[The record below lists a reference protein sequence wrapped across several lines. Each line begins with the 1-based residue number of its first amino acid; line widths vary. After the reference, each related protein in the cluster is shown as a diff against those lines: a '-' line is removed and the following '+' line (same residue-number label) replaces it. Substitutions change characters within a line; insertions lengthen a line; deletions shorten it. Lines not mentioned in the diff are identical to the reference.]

1 MRQQAQRHP
10 FAASLVL
17 PGASRTVVGLGR
29 AGLGLAGVL
38 VAVLGSGCSEELA
51 TAEKDAADVG
61 GLETIVAP
69 QGQEIE
75 FALCDPEEAGQ
86 RLCGTLSMRV
96 VACSARV
103 SCEPS
108 LLHDPRTL
116 ERGPTLVTGFS
127 CGFPEDHPPQD
138 MLLGYHPTVR
148 CFTGGDPNGPRED
161 WLPPAGIAPVLMPAD
176 HIVYAQQTNA
186 VGDVYSNAAMVM
198 APLKGGGEQPLFSF
212 CEIDAWGA
220 VAFSSKSEGAFVDPG
235 CTTEGC
241 ARKRRGAHVQWA
253 PAIHWRAVVSWS
265 ELTGWDC
272 HAEGANPATWVDRV
286 ILTAATH
293 DLPSPLSKGTLP
305 ATHDYALFSVEPRT
319 YKPDPEDEETWF
331 THDSLIARYVED
343 SMFPMGPQGAPSA
356 MAERN
361 LMVRLPQ
368 NGPPADVEVT
378 WSCAEVDPGTGS
390 VSRVGF
396 LLRDVSNIQA
406 PIGAIVVEKTGPTG
420 AWDCVRDPAPA
431 DGCKLMGQ
439 AEWSLLTPCL
449 LPASPP
455 AP

>member
-1 MRQQAQRHP
+1 MRQQLQRHP
-10 FAASLVL
+10 FAASLAPAGVSRAA
-17 PGASRTVVGLGR
+17 PGGLRSWLGLGAALV
-29 AGLGLAGVL
+29 AGLVAGC
-38 VAVLGSGCSEELA
+38 AEELA
-51 TAEKDAADVG
+51 TPEGDVADVG

-75 FALCDPEEAGQ
+75 FALCDPAEAGQ

-127 CGFPEDHPPQD
+127 CGFPADHPPQD
-138 MLLGYHPTVR
+138 VLLGYHPTVR
-148 CFTGGDPNGPRED
+148 CYTGGDPAGPREA
-161 WLPPAGIAPVLMPAD
+161 WTPAGGIAPDLLPAD
-176 HIVYAQQTNA
+176 HIVYAQQTNP

-198 APLKGGGEQPLFSF
+198 APLKGGGAQPAFTF
-212 CEIDAWGA
+212 CEVDAWGA
-220 VAFSSKSEGAFVDPG
+220 VAFSGKAEGAFADPG

-253 PAIHWRAVVSWS
+253 PAIHWRSVVSWS
-265 ELTGWDC
+265 EATGWDC
-272 HAEGANPATWVDRV
+272 HASGQTPQTWVDRV

-293 DLPSPLSKGTLP
+293 DVPSPLAKGTLP
-305 ATHDYALFSVEPRT
+305 ATHDYALFSVEPRVH
-319 YKPDPEDEETWF
+319 KPDPQVPATWI

-356 MAERN
+356 MVERN
-361 LMVRLPQ
+361 LWVRLPQ
-368 NGPPADVEVT
+368 QGPPADVEVT
-378 WSCAEVDPGTGS
+378 WSCAEVHPETGA
-390 VSRVGF
+390 VTRVGF
-396 LLRDVSNIQA
+396 LLRDVGSLQA
-406 PIGAIVVEKTGPTG
+406 PIGAVVVEKSGPNG

-431 DGCKLMGQ
+431 DGCKLMDQ
-439 AEWSLLTPCL
+439 AEWGALTPCL

>member
-1 MRQQAQRHP
+1 MRQQPQRHP
-10 FAASLVL
+10 FAARLGS
-17 PGASRTVVGLGR
+17 PGAVRARVGDRRSWASGLG
-29 AGLGLAGVL
+29 GVF
-38 VAVLGSGCSEELA
+38 VAVLVGGCAEELA
-51 TAEKDAADVG
+51 SPERDVADVG

-75 FALCDPEEAGQ
+75 FALCDPLEAGQ

-138 MLLGYHPTVR
+138 VLLGYHPTVR
-148 CFTGGDPNGPRED
+148 CYTGGDPTGAREF
-161 WLPPAGIAPVLMPAD
+161 WEPPGGIAPNLLPAD

-198 APLKGGGEQPLFSF
+198 APLKGGSGQPVFAF
-212 CEIDAWGA
+212 CEVDAWGA
-220 VAFSSKSEGAFVDPG
+220 VAFSGKDEGAFVDPG
-235 CTTEGC
+235 CTTAGC

-253 PAIHWRAVVSWS
+253 PAIHWRSIVSWS
-265 ELTGWDC
+265 EATGWNC
-272 HAEGANPATWVDRV
+272 HASGGTPQTWVDRV

-293 DLPSPLSKGTLP
+293 DMPSPLTKGTLP
-305 ATHDYALFSVEPRT
+305 ATHDYALFSVEPRVH
-319 YKPDPEDEETWF
+319 KPDPEDDETWI
-331 THDSLIARYVED
+331 THNSLIARYVED

-356 MAERN
+356 MVERN
-361 LMVRLPQ
+361 LMVRLP
-368 NGPPADVEVT
+368 NAGPPADVEVS
-378 WSCAEVDPGTGS
+378 WSCAEVDPDGA

-396 LLRDVSNIQA
+396 LIRDVANLQA
-406 PIGAIVVEKTGPTG
+406 PIGAVVVEKSGPNG
-420 AWDCVRDPAPA
+420 AWDCVREPVQA
-431 DGCKLMGQ
+431 DSCKLLGQ
-439 AEWSLLTPCL
+439 AEWGALTPCL